1 MSGRAPIRTV
11 GFVGLGNMGRPMSRR
26 LAEAGL
32 RVRAHD
38 PVPPSGDLP
47 DGLVLA
53 ASPADAAR
61 GAGAVVLMLPD
72 SDIVEGVVDGLLD
85 ALDPG
90 SALIDMGSSRPLST
104 RKLAARAA
112 ERGVAFVDAPV
123 SGGVKG
129 AGGGTLTVMAGG
141 AAADV
146 EHVRPLLDVL
156 GRTVVHAGG
165 VGAGH
170 ALKAFNNLLSASH
183 LLATAEVVRAGSR
196 FGLDPAVMIEAIN
209 ASSGRCA
216 STEVKW
222 PDFVLTGRHDS
233 GFGLSLMLKDMR
245 IAAEL
250 AEAQGE
256 PLAFGRAAVDLWAAA
271 AEDLGPDADQTDI
284 ARWRGRA

>member
-1 MSGRAPIRTV
+1 MSDRAPIRTV
-11 GFVGLGNMGRPMSRR
+11 GFVGLGHMGRPMSRR

-32 RVRAHD
+32 RVLGHD
-38 PVPPSGDLP
+38 PAPPPADRLP
-47 DGLVLA
+47 AGLELVG
-53 ASPADAAR
+53 SPADAAR
-61 GAGAVVLMLPD
+61 GAGAVVLMLPN

-85 ALDPG
+85 ALEAG

-104 RKLAARAA
+104 RKVADRAA

-129 AGGGTLTVMAGG
+129 AENGTLTIMAGG

-146 EHVRPLLDVL
+146 ERVRPVLDVL
-156 GRTVVHAGG
+156 GGAVVHAGD

-183 LLATAEVVRAGSR
+183 LLATAEVMRAGSR
-196 FGLDPAVMIEAIN
+196 FGLDPAVMIDAIN
-209 ASSGRCA
+209 RSSGRCA

-222 PDFVLTGRHDS
+222 PNFVLNERYDS

-250 AEAQGE
+250 AEAQGA

-284 ARWRGRA
+284 ARWSGR